1 MRWLPMNKQI
11 LDAVF
16 TMARLGLAEIAK
28 DTRNGPAVVANSA
41 AVLEQWRAAMEKQ
54 LADPQPTDAKP

>member
-1 MRWLPMNKQI
+1 MNKQI

-28 DTRNGPAVVANSA
+28 DTRNGAGVVANHA
-41 AVLEQWRAAMEKQ
+41 AALEQWRAEMEKQ
-54 LADPQPTDAKP
+54 LLKPQPIAEVHAPE